1 MTACHD
7 VTGID
12 DVSRL
17 GKGKYT
23 APGKKA
29 VGRTEAAYGSHDEKK
44 GIGIRRSLTERLPR
58 PLAAFEIVDA
68 IIPMLL
74 FIGASYYGNEAYK
87 FYEKYALFC
96 VIV

>member
-44 GIGIRRSLTERLPR
+44 GIGIPSQSYGKT
-58 PLAAFEIVDA
+58 
-68 IIPMLL
+68 
-74 FIGASYYGNEAYK
+74 ASPACC
-87 FYEKYALFC
+87 L
-96 VIV
+96 